1 MIIILIILF
10 IVILYYNY
18 KIYPNDNM
26 IYERA
31 TFDNNL
37 YLVRNLN
44 DKSKSAN
51 MIAKCKKNIIMLIEF
66 LNTNIKNFPKYKNNI
81 KNNILKIKTIV
92 IMETSADKNNYETTS
107 YTINKKTVIFCI
119 RSKIMDNIHDIN
131 TLMYVLIHEL
141 AHILNPLVGH
151 GAEFYEIFKFL
162 LQQSIIINIYNPIN
176 YTNFPVNYC
185 GMKIEE
191 YLL

>member
-1 MIIILIILF
+1 MIIII
-10 IVILYYNY
+10 ILYYNY

-31 TFDNNL
+31 TFDNDL
-37 YLVRNLN
+37 YLVRDLN

-51 MIAKCKKNIIMLIEF
+51 MIAKCKKNIISLINY
-66 LNTNIKNFPKYKNNI
+66 LNNNIKNFPKYKNNV
-81 KNNILKIKTIV
+81 KNNISKIKNIV

-107 YTINKKTVIFCI
+107 YTINKKTVVFCI
-119 RSKIMDNIHDIN
+119 RSKIMDTIHDIN

-141 AHILNPLVGH
+141 AHILNPIVGH
-151 GAEFYEIFKFL
+151 GTEFYEIFKFL
-162 LQQSIIINIYNPIN
+162 LQQSVIINIYTPIN
-176 YTNFPVNYC
+176 YTKFPVNYC

-191 YLL
+191 YLLE